1 MSIRQSSIP
10 GRASHAPSQSSQG
23 ASSAAMAKLLEKKK
37 EYDAVSALER
47 ASALYLQRIEAL
59 GEDCE
64 LMAKAGEIHGQ
75 VLEQWPRMFQILSLF
90 LASREKQ
97 EEEGESEG
105 QRLVRLP
112 LDELQQQSSDQ
123 S

>member
-1 MSIRQSSIP
+1 MSVRQSSIS
-10 GRASHAPSQSSQG
+10 GRQT
-23 ASSAAMAKLLEKKK
+23 SSAAMAKLIEKKK
-37 EYDAVSALER
+37 EFDAVAALER

-64 LMAKAGEIHGQ
+64 VMAKAGEVHGQ
-75 VLEQWPRMFQILSLF
+75 VLEQWPRMFQILNLF

-97 EEEGESEG
+97 DAEDTFDG

-112 LDELQQQSSDQ
+112 IDELQQQASE
-123 S
+123 

>member
-10 GRASHAPSQSSQG
+10 ARASYAPSQSSQG
-23 ASSAAMAKLLEKKK
+23 ANSAAMAKLLEKKK
-37 EYDAVSALER
+37 EYDAVAALEK
-47 ASALYLQRIEAL
+47 ASTLYLQRIEAL

-64 LMAKAGEIHGQ
+64 IMAKAGEVHGQ

-97 EEEGESEG
+97 DDDDASEG

-112 LDELQQQSSDQ
+112 IDELQQQTSEQ